1 MWNYRIIKREVDG
14 QPDQYGLFEVFYN
27 DNGEIT
33 AHADEAEVIGDNPE
47 EILESIMLMQK
58 DAQKSLSNILE
69 MDKIKFAPLLE
80 DENDWVEIKDIKT
93 FLNENEK
100 NI

>member
-69 MDKIKFAPLLE
+69 MDKIKFAPLSE

-93 FLNENEK
+93 FLNENE
-100 NI
+100 